1 MPKVSA
7 TNGQCWSGARPGGL
21 AADRWRAER
30 GGTRDVMERSG
41 MLKTLREQQRIFSRT
56 HDAAECAVKY
66 VSGEK
71 GPCQV
76 ACGDLSQ
83 GVDPGAS
90 SGSART
96 QA

>member
-1 MPKVSA
+1 
-7 TNGQCWSGARPGGL
+7 
-21 AADRWRAER
+21 
-30 GGTRDVMERSG
+30 